1 MKKGICFRNVL
12 TLVIILN
19 PLALLIFSLAI
30 SGKPC
35 NDDIYGYLF
44 REEQARLMLEY
55 VYKENLNFVSS
66 VLCIL
71 SADQFPALHCSYV

>member
-1 MKKGICFRNVL
+1 
-12 TLVIILN
+12 
-19 PLALLIFSLAI
+19 LAI

-55 VYKENLNFVSS
+55 AYKEILNFVSS
-66 VLCIL
+66 ALCIL
-71 SADQFPALHCSYV
+71 SADQFHTVCMFKGTVSDKNGLRVAPLDRLG